1 MGESDF
7 NKEITKQLSTKDVF
21 DICVKEGLIEKG
33 KKQSKEPEV
42 KKLGENKGL
51 CSNVFNVKIFYDDD
65 KVCSIVAKIP
75 TTENFEPS
83 KDLSKEELEKERN
96 EKAEKIR
103 QLHQNELEFYRLFKK
118 HKDGSLKIPHF
129 IDGSEMTDDKEG
141 FILTEDFSSDDD
153 KEQNDDEEHEG
164 FEDLND
170 EQIKQAICEV
180 TKLQALGYKFPEAR
194 NLGKLDVA
202 MNDLTEIHHDVL
214 DKFADLDL
222 DFFDDRKL
230 KLLKENAE
238 MDIFEKNVCSNKA
251 AGLPEVLSHNDFWT
265 KNVMFSPK
273 TGELQRIIDWQT
285 VRFASLT
292 HDLAA
297 LLSLELSGQHR
308 REHEKS
314 YVEYYLQQVKHYLDK
329 YEVEDDH
336 GLRKAKIEDV
346 MKAYNISLKIA
357 IFGLI
362 FTLMES
368 EKTKKSKEAAQ
379 NSELV
384 NRIKYLFEDLYS
396 DMDKK

>member
-1 MGESDF
+1 MISF
-7 NKEITKQLSTKDVF
+7 NLK
-21 DICVKEGLIEKG
+21 
-33 KKQSKEPEV
+33 
-42 KKLGENKGL
+42 NKGL
-51 CSNVFNVKIFYDDD
+51 CSNVFNVKIFYGDDQ
-65 KVCSIVAKIP
+65 VCSIVAKIP

-83 KDLSKEELEKERN
+83 KDLSKEEQEKERK

-129 IDGSEMTDDKEG
+129 IDGSEMTDDQEG
-141 FILTEDFSSDDD
+141 YILTEDFSSDED
-153 KEQNDDEEHEG
+153 KEEDNDQEHEG

-180 TKLQALGYKFPEAR
+180 AKLQALGYKFPEAK
-194 NLGKLDVA
+194 NLGKLDAA

-222 DFFDDRKL
+222 DFVNDKRI
-230 KLLKENAE
+230 KLLKDKAE
-238 MDIFEKNVCSNKA
+238 MDIFEENVCSNKK

-273 TGELQRIIDWQT
+273 TKELQRIIDWQT

-297 LLSLELSGQHR
+297 LLSLELSGDHR
-308 REHEKS
+308 RKNEKS
-314 YVEYYLQQVKHYLDK
+314 YVEYYLKQVQHYLDK

-336 GLRKAKIEDV
+336 GLRKAKIDDV
-346 MKAYNISLKIA
+346 LKAYNGSLRIA
-357 IFGLI
+357 IYGLI

-368 EKTKKSKEAAQ
+368 EKTKESKEAAQ
-379 NSELV
+379 GSELV
-384 NRIKYLFEDLYS
+384 NRIKYLYEDLYS
-396 DMDKK
+396 DMEK